1 MDINIKTTLGVNT
14 SCKPKELLAITRGA
28 SFLLTYKLDISY
40 DIVSQVIFTF
50 KQNQK
55 LFYYNMFHYLTSTSD
70 TKIEKGKKYYNITP
84 ISTGTDHECTAELV
98 IYPEDNPQDA
108 GYYEEVDTPADN
120 QNGLPYFIDEHFKY
134 EKETN
139 TVLFMFFPAET
150 ARFSPTT
157 PGAEIKFEVA
167 VRVNT
172 DNRDDLVNH
181 DAVYID
187 KQPGIIVKDSLY
199 GQVLSDT
206 NTAAGNPEWLASPR
220 RTVKVSSGTLTIG
233 NTTVT
238 EEQLQQLLA
247 LLKGQP
253 HS

>member
-14 SCKPKELLAITRGA
+14 RCKPKELLAITRGA

-40 DIVSQVIFTF
+40 DIVSQITFTF

-55 LFYYNMFHYLTSTSD
+55 LFYYNMFHYLTPTSD
-70 TKIEKGKKYYNITP
+70 TEVEEGKKYYT
-84 ISTGTDHECTAELV
+84 ISTGTGYECTAELV
-98 IYPEDNPQDA
+98 IDPKDNPQDA
-108 GYYEEVDTPADN
+108 EYYEEVSRPEDN
-120 QNGLPYFIDEHFKY
+120 QNTLHYFIDEHFKY

-139 TVLFMFFPAET
+139 AILFMFSPIET
-150 ARFSPTT
+150 VKFSSTT

-167 VRVNT
+167 VRANT

-187 KQPGIIVKDSLY
+187 RQPSIIVKDSLY

-206 NTAAGNPEWLASPR
+206 NTAADNSEWLASPR

-233 NTTVT
+233 NTTIT

-247 LLKGQP
+247 SLQG
-253 HS
+253 

>member
-14 SCKPKELLAITRGA
+14 RCKPKELLAITRGA

-40 DIVSQVIFTF
+40 DIVSQVTFTF

-55 LFYYNMFHYLTSTSD
+55 LFYYNMFHYLISTSD

-84 ISTGTDHECTAELV
+84 ISTGTDYECTAELV
-98 IYPEDNPQDA
+98 IDLKDNPQA
-108 GYYEEVDTPADN
+108 EGYYEEVDIPADN
-120 QNGLPYFIDEHFKY
+120 QNDLPYFIDEHFKY

-139 TVLFMFFPAET
+139 TVLFMFSSIET
-150 ARFSPTT
+150 AKFSPTT

-167 VRVNT
+167 VRANT
-172 DNRDDLVNH
+172 DNRDDLVNQ

-187 KQPGIIVKDSLY
+187 RQPSIIVKDSLY
-199 GQVLSDT
+199 GQVLSDK
-206 NTAAGNPEWLASPR
+206 NTVADNQEWLASPR
-220 RTVKVSSGTLTIG
+220 RTVKVSSGTFTIG
-233 NTTVT
+233 NTTIT

-247 LLKGQP
+247 LLQG
-253 HS
+253 

>member
-1 MDINIKTTLGVNT
+1 MDINIKTTLGINPR
-14 SCKPKELLAITRGA
+14 CKPKELLVITRGA

-40 DIVSQVIFTF
+40 DIVSQVTFTF

-70 TKIEKGKKYYNITP
+70 TEVEEGKKYYT

-98 IYPEDNPQDA
+98 IDPKDNPQA
-108 GYYEEVDTPADN
+108 NHYFEEVSVPADN
-120 QNGLPYFIDEHFKY
+120 QDTLCYFIDEHFKY

-139 TVLFMFFPAET
+139 SVLFMFSPVET
-150 ARFSPTT
+150 AKFSPTT

-167 VRVNT
+167 VRANT

-181 DAVYID
+181 DVVYID
-187 KQPGIIVKDSLY
+187 RQPSIIVKDSLY

-206 NTAAGNPEWLASPR
+206 NTVADNPEWLASPR
-220 RTVKVSSGTLTIG
+220 RTVKVSSGTLKIG
-233 NTTVT
+233 NTTIT
-238 EEQLQQLLA
+238 EEQLQ
-247 LLKGQP
+247 
-253 HS
+253 

>member
-1 MDINIKTTLGVNT
+1 MDINIKTTLGANT
-14 SCKPKELLAITRGA
+14 RCKLKELLAITRGA

-40 DIVSQVIFTF
+40 DIVSQVTFTF

-55 LFYYNMFHYLTSTSD
+55 LFYYNMFHYLTSTRD
-70 TKIEKGKKYYNITP
+70 TEVKEGKKYYT
-84 ISTGTDHECTAELV
+84 ISTGTGHECTAELV
-98 IYPEDNPQDA
+98 IDPKDNPQTNH
-108 GYYEEVDTPADN
+108 YFEEVAAPSDS
-120 QNGLPYFIDEHFKY
+120 QNDLHYFIDEHFKY

-139 TVLFMFFPAET
+139 TVLFMFSPIET
-150 ARFSPTT
+150 VKFSPTT

-167 VRVNT
+167 VRANT

-187 KQPGIIVKDSLY
+187 RQPSIIVKDSLY

-206 NTAAGNPEWLASPR
+206 DTVADNPEWLASPR

-233 NTTVT
+233 NTTIT
-238 EEQLQQLLA
+238 EEQLQQLLD
-247 LLKGQP
+247 LLQR
-253 HS
+253 

>member
-14 SCKPKELLAITRGA
+14 RCKPKELLAITRGA

-40 DIVSQVIFTF
+40 DLVSQITFTF
-50 KQNQK
+50 KQKQK
-55 LFYYNMFHYLTSTSD
+55 LFYYNMFHYLTPTSD
-70 TKIEKGKKYYNITP
+70 TEIEEGKKYYTINTA
-84 ISTGTDHECTAELV
+84 TGYECTAELV
-98 IYPEDNPQDA
+98 IDPKDNPQA
-108 GYYEEVDTPADN
+108 NNYFEEVSAPSDDQDT
-120 QNGLPYFIDEHFKY
+120 LHYFIDEHFKY

-139 TVLFMFFPAET
+139 TVLFMFSPIET
-150 ARFSPTT
+150 VKFSPTT

-167 VRVNT
+167 VRANT
-172 DNRDDLVNH
+172 DNRDDLVNQ

-187 KQPGIIVKDSLY
+187 RQPSIIVKDSLY

-206 NTAAGNPEWLASPR
+206 NTAADNSEWLASPR

-233 NTTVT
+233 NTTIT

-247 LLKGQP
+247 SLQG
-253 HS
+253 